1 MLEQLLVL
9 EGDLDLITTATEVVE
24 SILKPVLLN
33 PALLIMGRGDPNLRN
48 KSFCE
53 RIRNQEMLVLP
64 FQLLPNE
71 DLQSEVYIVSS
82 PRGRTRASFCGYAV
96 TLDPNAVIDFDD
108 AELYRHLIE
117 IVALKDYGK

>member
-1 MLEQLLVL
+1 MLKQLFEL

-24 SILKPVLLN
+24 FILKPVLLK
-33 PALLIMGRGDPNLRN
+33 PALLIMGGDPNLRN
-48 KSFCE
+48 NRFCE
-53 RIRNQEMLVLP
+53 KIRNQEILILP